1 MLCTMAAQRGMRR
14 PPWLRSASL
23 AWCSDGR
30 RSNECSR
37 GHAKHVA
44 THSVSH
50 TVRVAPH
57 PTASVR
63 RQPPRKL
70 QSGSHPA
77 RHCANHQ
84 GPRVGAD
91 ARHSKREE
99 AVAAQLSAQ
108 TAKPLVPEFRLPV
121 LPPGSGQR
129 MALWR
134 SSAARHAATPP
145 GCAAHHCYKAVMR
158 GANLVRERAT
168 HAGRSTHAQPPAAAH
183 HHCAATH
190 AQLRGA
196 PAPRSLPGMR
206 EEGRVCRAPVGGT
219 CSTHCRMTA
228 EPVSWQ
234 YTAPACCSPP
244 NSIEGCVQRCGCG
257 ICREQMPSAAGTT
270 LLTKPSG
277 HSRVLPCA
285 HIPVSVLQLARPCR
299 AACNWQQHRR
309 QLAHQS
315 MRCRATTTP
324 TIPNLQHPPPFLAPL
339 CRSSPGV
346 RGLPTGLAGGGAA
359 VARSLDAD
367 VLNLSCATWH
377 RHLSL
382 LNLAAAPLC
391 RQAGVEAGDRGI
403 QVGVW

>member
-1 MLCTMAAQRGMRR
+1 
-14 PPWLRSASL
+14 
-23 AWCSDGR
+23 
-30 RSNECSR
+30 
-37 GHAKHVA
+37 
-44 THSVSH
+44 
-50 TVRVAPH
+50 
-57 PTASVR
+57 
-63 RQPPRKL
+63 
-70 QSGSHPA
+70 
-77 RHCANHQ
+77 
-84 GPRVGAD
+84 
-91 ARHSKREE
+91 
-99 AVAAQLSAQ
+99 
-108 TAKPLVPEFRLPV
+108 
-121 LPPGSGQR
+121 
-129 MALWR
+129 
-134 SSAARHAATPP
+134 
-145 GCAAHHCYKAVMR
+145 
-158 GANLVRERAT
+158 
-168 HAGRSTHAQPPAAAH
+168 
-183 HHCAATH
+183 
-190 AQLRGA
+190 
-196 PAPRSLPGMR
+196 
-206 EEGRVCRAPVGGT
+206 
-219 CSTHCRMTA
+219 
-228 EPVSWQ
+228 
-234 YTAPACCSPP
+234 
-244 NSIEGCVQRCGCG
+244 
-257 ICREQMPSAAGTT
+257 MPSAAGTT

-315 MRCRATTTP
+315 MRCRAATTP